1 MSGRF
6 SARRL
11 LPLALIAG
19 LLCLAVGRAEA
30 RLGVVLLHGKMGG
43 PRVFQGL
50 AEVLEQQGILVA
62 APEMPWS
69 RSRYLDKPFEAALD
83 EIAGSVESLK
93 QKGANQVVVGGHSMG
108 AVGALAYAATRGG
121 VAGLILLA
129 PGHVTDLPGFHR
141 DLGDSLAAAQEMV
154 KAGRG
159 AEPRGFLDK
168 NVGRGVYTFS
178 TQARIYVSYF
188 SPEGLA
194 AAGRNA
200 AHLNPKIPVLFVLGE
215 KDPLT
220 LRDKEHIFARL
231 PANPL
236 TRLVTVSGGHMD
248 VPWES
253 REELL
258 GWLKSLPQ

>member
-1 MSGRF
+1 MRF
-6 SARRL
+6 L
-11 LPLALIAG
+11 LPAVIAG

-83 EIAGSVESLK
+83 EIAGAVDSLK
-93 QKGANQVVVGGHSMG
+93 QKGASQVVVGGHSMG
-108 AVGALAYAATRGG
+108 AVGALAYVATRGG

-129 PGHVTDLPGFHR
+129 PGHVTDLPAFNR
-141 DLGDSLAAAQEMV
+141 DLGNSLATAQEMV
-154 KAGRG
+154 KTGRG
-159 AEPRGFLDK
+159 AETREFLDK

-178 TQARIYVSYF
+178 TQPRIYVSYF
-188 SPEGLA
+188 SPDGLA

-200 AHLNPKIPVLFVLGE
+200 AHLSPKIPVLVVLGGR
-215 KDPLT
+215 DPLSSQ
-220 LRDKEHIFARL
+220 DKDHIFSRL

-253 REELL
+253 REEML